1 MSHSPAPVS
10 PAAGP
15 AAAAPGTTRHG
26 LPDDATVEA
35 FLRDGTVVLRG
46 VLDAGALAV
55 LERGIEVNLAAPSP
69 FGLFASLPDDPGR
82 FFEDF
87 RCWQRIPVY
96 EAILH
101 DCALPA
107 IAAQQ
112 MRRGEAARVTR
123 VKVPKAAEARSR
135 TGLSQEQFAR
145 LLGVSART
153 LQDWEQGR
161 REPTGAAKTLLR
173 VAYEHP
179 EVLLKL
185 ER

>member
-1 MSHSPAPVS
+1 MSTNLSTPVLLRRI
-10 PAAGP
+10 A
-15 AAAAPGTTRHG
+15 R
-26 LPDDATVEA
+26 LEATVGRLSEDLGALRSA
-35 FLRDGTVVLRG
+35 FSKQGLQLPSTRGLRSRVAHADSIVTGTPHDQATGGL
-46 VLDAGALAV
+46 AGATA
-55 LERGIEVNLAAPSP
+55 
-69 FGLFASLPDDPGR
+69 
-82 FFEDF
+82 
-87 RCWQRIPVY
+87 
-96 EAILH
+96 
-101 DCALPA
+101 
-107 IAAQQ
+107 
-112 MRRGEAARVTR
+112 RGEAARVTR
-123 VKVPKAAEARSR
+123 VKVPEAAEARSR

>member
-1 MSHSPAPVS
+1 MS
-10 PAAGP
+10 
-15 AAAAPGTTRHG
+15 T
-26 LPDDATVEA
+26 E
-35 FLRDGTVVLRG
+35 
-46 VLDAGALAV
+46 
-55 LERGIEVNLAAPSP
+55 LERFKQDLLKSVK
-69 FGLFASLPDDPGR
+69 
-82 FFEDF
+82 
-87 RCWQRIPVY
+87 
-96 EAILH
+96 
-101 DCALPA
+101 
-107 IAAQQ
+107 Q
-112 MRRGEAARVTR
+112 MRQGEAARVTR
-123 VKVPKAAEARSR
+123 VKVPQAAEARSR